1 MRRARI
7 ALVILIVIV
16 AALFILVRSMLNA
29 EALRRAAET
38 RLSALLGQP
47 VHIGEIGLSFL
58 PSPAAIGSRI
68 TIGSSSESPELSLE
82 RIRIV
87 PRLRTLFRGEYVIR
101 DVVLDGLVV
110 RITRDASGRWRFPPV
125 VPVGAG
131 TGAGGVSV
139 ERVRLS
145 GGRVRVF
152 AAEPGGTPREISGID
167 AIEGEAVADADGVRV
182 APLRGRV
189 GRSEVGGTASVHPRE
204 AVLDFS
210 MPSIAPDDLP
220 AVIGLAA
227 TDAPDFVRL
236 GKAGSAK
243 MSVRIDRATGS
254 LTGSGSLAAPEVRFY
269 SLQLSNLASPISTTG
284 AQVTFAP
291 ATFALYGGT
300 HSGKMVVEL
309 SRTPARW
316 TSEST
321 VRDIDVSDFLAALSG
336 RDQRV
341 DGTASA
347 SSTLRAS
354 VGAAMPR
361 SLTGRVQLTIATGVV
376 RDFPLL
382 AAINRALRLAESSG
396 RDTHFERLSGTFVLS
411 GSDYA
416 ASNDLVMLARD
427 MRVQAT
433 GRIGFDRW
441 LDLEGLAIFSPA
453 RTAEAVRSVREL
465 SALRN
470 DEGELELPIKIGG
483 TLDDPSFGID
493 IQAALGRSLRD
504 ELRRRWRG
512 LFRR

>member
-1 MRRARI
+1 
-7 ALVILIVIV
+7 
-16 AALFILVRSMLNA
+16 
-29 EALRRAAET
+29 
-38 RLSALLGQP
+38 
-47 VHIGEIGLSFL
+47 
-58 PSPAAIGSRI
+58 
-68 TIGSSSESPELSLE
+68 
-82 RIRIV
+82 
-87 PRLRTLFRGEYVIR
+87 
-101 DVVLDGLVV
+101 
-110 RITRDASGRWRFPPV
+110 
-125 VPVGAG
+125 
-131 TGAGGVSV
+131 
-139 ERVRLS
+139 
-145 GGRVRVF
+145 
-152 AAEPGGTPREISGID
+152 
-167 AIEGEAVADADGVRV
+167 
-182 APLRGRV
+182 
-189 GRSEVGGTASVHPRE
+189 
-204 AVLDFS
+204 
-210 MPSIAPDDLP
+210 
-220 AVIGLAA
+220 
-227 TDAPDFVRL
+227 
-236 GKAGSAK
+236 
-243 MSVRIDRATGS
+243 
-254 LTGSGSLAAPEVRFY
+254 
-269 SLQLSNLASPISTTG
+269 
-284 AQVTFAP
+284 
-291 ATFALYGGT
+291 
-300 HSGKMVVEL
+300 MVVDL